1 MVRRER
7 LPFLFLH
14 FALQTGAQGERA
26 SFCAKSALQKPARG
40 WLLVGCA
47 PAPALLAFPCS
58 IACPAMGRT
67 PATAALS
74 AEWVSSRAGW
84 MDGSLMSHWANR
96 PLPVFA
102 VRPAPPSLSSDRR
115 PEGRME
121 ERGKAGRHSVSP
133 SLASAT
139 LDVLHCFVF
148 LHLFIIEK

>member
-67 PATAALS
+67 PCDRGCECRVGLVSGGMDGWIIDESLGKPPPPCFRCPSRPSLPLLGSETGRKNGGKRESRPAFGFALS
-74 AEWVSSRAGW
+74 RVSDFGCVT
-84 MDGSLMSHWANR
+84 L
-96 PLPVFA
+96 LCF
-102 VRPAPPSLSSDRR
+102 
-115 PEGRME
+115 
-121 ERGKAGRHSVSP
+121 
-133 SLASAT
+133 LA
-139 LDVLHCFVF
+139 
-148 LHLFIIEK
+148 FIHN

>member
-47 PAPALLAFPCS
+47 PASALLAFPCS

-74 AEWVSSRAGW
+74 AEWISSRAGW

-96 PLPVFA
+96 SLPLFGSEA
-102 VRPAPPSLSSDRR
+102 GRKNGGKRESRPAFGFALSRVSDF
-115 PEGRME
+115 GC
-121 ERGKAGRHSVSP
+121 VTLLCF
-133 SLASAT
+133 LA
-139 LDVLHCFVF
+139 
-148 LHLFIIEK
+148 FIHN